1 MATTYARTWF
11 TVGTSTYAVSN
22 RAYNSNWTSY
32 DNGQTSA
39 NTGLILPTSITT
51 RSTVNIVIQTNL
63 TPGGQRNGGYIKF
76 ERQNAPATTPGSVQI
91 YLCDNTGNN
100 AVFIETITGSANL
113 TNHNA
118 PKTVNLRPLAG
129 KRVYIKNVR
138 SAEPPIFAI
147 FGDIAIHVTYDTV
160 DHPKVT
166 AGNPI
171 KNSEIA
177 SLRFYKGG
185 PETGPGVGVKIEPF
199 VIGTKNATIT
209 ASEYNNA

>member
-11 TVGTSTYAVSN
+11 TVGTSTYAVHN

-51 RSTVNIVIQTNL
+51 SSTVNIVIRTNL
-63 TPGGQRNGGYIKF
+63 TPGGQQNGGYIKF
-76 ERQNAPATTPGSVQI
+76 ERQGASASSGSVQI
-91 YLCDNTGNN
+91 FLCDSAGNN
-100 AVFIETITGSANL
+100 EIFIETIVSGANVV
-113 TNHNA
+113 NHNA

-129 KRVYIKNVR
+129 KRVYIKNKR
-138 SAEPPIFAI
+138 IAEPPVLAI
-147 FGDIAIHVTYDTV
+147 FGDIAIHVTYNTV